1 MIRIYR
7 NFSLK
12 NHNTFGLD
20 VKSSVFLSYDSE
32 NDLSEVLGKLKTLP
46 RPWMN
51 IGRGSNLLFTK
62 NYDGTILH
70 STIRY
75 IREIDSNAYSVT
87 LQAGAG
93 VLWDDLCE
101 YAAEHEY
108 YGIENLSYIPGDV
121 GSAAVQNIGAYGGEA
136 SQVIQ
141 SVRVLDTASEQY
153 RIYSN
158 QDCSYAYRDS
168 IFKKLDPGS
177 FIVVSV
183 IFRLSKERKVN
194 LEYGQL
200 KELKDIGHVPT
211 AQEVRR
217 KVIDI
222 RKSKLPEPSELGSA
236 GSFFKNP
243 VVSREKFESLL
254 KDYPDIPHYEVENG
268 FKIPAAYLIEQCG
281 WKGRSH
287 GGAAVYEKQPLII
300 VNKGNATP
308 DDIVS
313 LASDIRASVKEKFG
327 IQISPE
333 VNYL

>member
-1 MIRIYR
+1 MIKIHK

-12 NHNTFGLD
+12 DHNTFGLD

-32 NDLSEVLGKLKTLP
+32 SDLSEVICKLRTLP

-62 NYDGTILH
+62 DYNGTILH
-70 STIRY
+70 SEIRY
-75 IREIDSNAYSVT
+75 IHEIDSDAYSVT

-93 VLWDDLCE
+93 VLWDDLCAF
-101 YAAEHEY
+101 AAEHEY

-141 SVRVLDTASEQY
+141 SVRVLDTASEEY
-153 RIYSN
+153 KIYLN
-158 QDCSYAYRDS
+158 HDCSYAYRDS

-183 IFRLSKERKVN
+183 VFRLSKEKKVN

-200 KELKDIGHVPT
+200 KELKNVGHIPT

-217 KVIDI
+217 KVIEI
-222 RKSKLPEPSELGSA
+222 RKSKLPEPSVLGSA

-254 KDYPDIPHYEVENG
+254 KDYPDIPHYEQENG
-268 FKIPAAYLIEQCG
+268 YKIPAAYLIEQCG
-281 WKGRSH
+281 WKGKSR
-287 GGAAVYEKQPLII
+287 GGAAVYDKQPLII

-313 LASDIRASVKEKFG
+313 LASDIKDSVMEKYG

>member
-1 MIRIYR
+1 MIKIDK
-7 NFSLK
+7 NFSLRSY
-12 NHNTFGLD
+12 NTFGLD
-20 VKSSVFLSYDSE
+20 VKSAIFLSYDSE
-32 NDLSEVLGKLKTLP
+32 DDLSEVMGRLRTLP
-46 RPWMN
+46 KPLMN

-62 NYDGTILH
+62 DYNGTILH
-70 STIRY
+70 SDIRY
-75 IREIDSNAYSVT
+75 IREIDSDSHSIT
-87 LQAGAG
+87 LQVGAG
-93 VLWDDLCE
+93 VHWDDFCE
-101 YAAEHEY
+101 FAAEHEY

-141 SVRVLDTASEQY
+141 SVNVLDTASGEY
-153 RIYSN
+153 KIYSN
-158 QDCSYAYRDS
+158 NDCAYAYRDS

-183 IFRLSKERKVN
+183 VFRLSKERKVN

-200 KELKDIGHVPT
+200 KVLKGIGHIPT
-211 AQEVRR
+211 AMEVRR
-217 KVIDI
+217 KVIEI

-243 VVSREKFESLL
+243 VISREKFESLL
-254 KDYPDIPHYEVENG
+254 KDYPDMPHYELENG

-313 LASDIRASVKEKFG
+313 LASDIKASVMAKFG